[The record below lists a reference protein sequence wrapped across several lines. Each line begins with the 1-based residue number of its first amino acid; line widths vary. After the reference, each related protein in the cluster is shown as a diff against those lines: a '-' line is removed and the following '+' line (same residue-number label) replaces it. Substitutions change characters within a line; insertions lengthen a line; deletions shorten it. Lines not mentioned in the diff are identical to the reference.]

1 MAVFQKFMVKQYA
14 KGLLFKNG
22 NFVSMLEPGEHN
34 LFAVGQRF
42 EVVTYDI
49 NAGVFEHPIK
59 DYLIAKRPAV
69 IAEHFSLVQ
78 TDAAQIAVVKRDGV
92 ILEIV
97 PPNTRALFWR
107 GFVPL
112 EVEHLNVADGLSLA
126 NDHVLLARKSAGWV
140 QKFFTDVAPTDGS
153 IAIVSRSGT
162 ISNLIVT
169 GERKL
174 YWRDLEVMTFV
185 QHNVLTNVPKAFQDA
200 IVAANPNWL
209 EKFLRLELGEFE
221 LGLVRRGKAIADL
234 IPPTMSAM
242 YFNDG
247 VTKLETVNIANDFLV
262 RADIAA
268 NLKGTKL
275 EQYIE
280 NVTIP
285 EYHTGALFKDGKLE
299 GVLEVGA
306 HAFWKIGRALRVAI
320 VDSRLQTL
328 EVSGQEIL
336 TKDKVAL
343 RLNLS
348 TSYRV
353 TDAIL
358 ATSKLKDLEAF
369 LYKELQLGLRAAVG
383 TRTLDALLED
393 KDVLDNVVFE
403 HVKAKTE
410 GFGLA
415 VDSVGVK
422 DIILPGEMKAI
433 LSKVVEAE
441 KVAQAN
447 GIRRR
452 EETAATRSLLNT
464 AKVMED
470 NPVALRLKE
479 LETLERITENIDQI
493 NISNGLDGLLRDLVK
508 INN

>member
-1 MAVFQKFMVKQYA
+1 
-14 KGLLFKNG
+14 
-22 NFVSMLEPGEHN
+22 
-34 LFAVGQRF
+34 
-42 EVVTYDI
+42 
-49 NAGVFEHPIK
+49 
-59 DYLIAKRPAV
+59 
-69 IAEHFSLVQ
+69 
-78 TDAAQIAVVKRDGV
+78 
-92 ILEIV
+92 
-97 PPNTRALFWR
+97 
-107 GFVPL
+107 
-112 EVEHLNVADGLSLA
+112 
-126 NDHVLLARKSAGWV
+126 
-140 QKFFTDVAPTDGS
+140 
-153 IAIVSRSGT
+153 
-162 ISNLIVT
+162 
-169 GERKL
+169 
-174 YWRDLEVMTFV
+174 
-185 QHNVLTNVPKAFQDA
+185 
-200 IVAANPNWL
+200 
-209 EKFLRLELGEFE
+209 
-221 LGLVRRGKAIADL
+221 
-234 IPPTMSAM
+234 
-242 YFNDG
+242 
-247 VTKLETVNIANDFLV
+247 
-262 RADIAA
+262 
-268 NLKGTKL
+268 
-275 EQYIE
+275 
-280 NVTIP
+280 
-285 EYHTGALFKDGKLE
+285 
-299 GVLEVGA
+299 
-306 HAFWKIGRALRVAI
+306 
-320 VDSRLQTL
+320 
-328 EVSGQEIL
+328 
-336 TKDKVAL
+336 VAL

-348 TSYRV
+348 ASYRV

-403 HVKAKTE
+403 HVKVKSE

-508 INN
+508 IKN

>member
-14 KGLLFKNG
+14 KGLLFRNG
-22 NFVSMLEPGEHN
+22 NFMSVLEPGEHN
-34 LFAVGQRF
+34 VFAVGQRF
-42 EVVTYDI
+42 EVVAYDI

-69 IAEHFSLVQ
+69 IAEHFNLVE
-78 TDAAQIAVVKRDGV
+78 TDAAQIAIVKRDGL

-97 PPNTRALFWR
+97 APNTRALFWR

-112 EVEHLNVADGLSLA
+112 DVEHLDVRDGLDLA
-126 NDHVLLARKSAGWV
+126 NNHVLLARKSAGWV
-140 QKFFTDVAPTDGS
+140 QKFFTDVAPIDGS
-153 IAIVSRSGT
+153 IAIVSRSNKVT
-162 ISNLIVT
+162 DLIVA
-169 GERKL
+169 GSRKL

-185 QHNVLTNVPKAFQDA
+185 QHNVLTSIAKPMQDA
-200 IVAANPNWL
+200 IIAANPIWL
-209 EKFLRLELGEFE
+209 EKFLRLELGELE
-221 LGLVRRGKAIADL
+221 LGLVKRGKAIVDL

-247 VTKLETVNIANDFLV
+247 ATKLETVNIATDFRV

-280 NVTIP
+280 NMTIP
-285 EYHTGALFKDGKLE
+285 EYHTGALFVEGKLE

-306 HAFWKIGRALRVAI
+306 HAFWKIGRSLRVAI

-348 TSYRV
+348 ASYRV

-393 KDVLDNVVFE
+393 KDVLDNVVFD
-403 HVKAKTE
+403 HVKAKSE
-410 GFGLA
+410 GFGLI

-508 INN
+508 IKN

>member
-1 MAVFQKFMVKQYA
+1 MAVFQKFVVKQYA
-14 KGLLFKNG
+14 KGLLFRNG
-22 NFVSMLEPGEHN
+22 NFMSVLEPGEHN
-34 LFAVGQRF
+34 MFAMGQRV

-59 DYLIAKRPAV
+59 DYLIAKRSAI
-69 IAEHFSLVQ
+69 IAEHFQMVETSS
-78 TDAAQIAVVKRDGV
+78 AQIAIVTRNGT
-92 ILEIV
+92 ILEVV
-97 PPNTRALFWR
+97 PPNARGLFWR
-107 GFVPL
+107 GFVAL
-112 EVEHLNVADGLSLA
+112 EVEHLDIANGLILA

-140 QKFFTDVAPTDGS
+140 QKFFTDVAPLEGS
-153 IAIVSRSGT
+153 IAIVSRSGK
-162 ISNLIVT
+162 IADLVES
-169 GERKL
+169 GMRKL
-174 YWRDLEVMTFV
+174 YWRDLE
-185 QHNVLTNVPKAFQDA
+185 NVTAIPHSALLNVNKGVQDA
-200 IVAANPNWL
+200 IIAANPIWL
-209 EKFLRLELGEFE
+209 EKFLRLELNEME

-234 IPPTMSAM
+234 IPPTASAM

-247 VTKLETVNIANDFLV
+247 VTKLETVDIAVDFRV
-262 RADIAA
+262 RSDTAA

-280 NVTIP
+280 NVSIP
-285 EYHTGALFKDGKLE
+285 EYHTGALFVDGKLE
-299 GVLEVGA
+299 GVLEVGG
-306 HAFWKIGRALRVAI
+306 HAFWKIGRSLRVAI

-348 TSYRV
+348 ASYRV

-393 KDVLDNVVFE
+393 KDVLDNVVFD
-403 HVKAKTE
+403 HVKTKSE

-508 INN
+508 IKN

>member
-1 MAVFQKFMVKQYA
+1 MAVFQKFVVKQYA
-14 KGLLFKNG
+14 KGLLFRNG
-22 NFVSMLEPGEHN
+22 NFMSVLEPGEHN
-34 LFAVGQRF
+34 LFTVGQRF

-59 DYLIAKRPAV
+59 DYLIAKRPAIV
-69 IAEHFSLVQ
+69 AEHFQLIETS
-78 TDAAQIAVVKRDGV
+78 TAQIAIVTRNGT
-92 ILEIV
+92 ILEVV
-97 PPNTRALFWR
+97 PPNARGLFWH
-107 GFVPL
+107 GFVAL
-112 EVEHLNVADGLSLA
+112 EVEHLNVADGLILA

-140 QKFFTDVAPTDGS
+140 QKFFTDVAPLEGN
-153 IAIVSRSGT
+153 IAIVSRSGK
-162 ISNLIVT
+162 IADLVVS

-174 YWRDLEVMTFV
+174 YWRDLE
-185 QHNVLTNVPKAFQDA
+185 NVTAIAHSALLNVNKGVQDA
-200 IVAANPNWL
+200 IIAANPVWL
-209 EKFLRLELGEFE
+209 EKFLRLELNELE

-234 IPPTMSAM
+234 IPPTTTAM

-247 VTKLETVNIANDFLV
+247 VTKLETVDIAVDFRV

-285 EYHTGALFKDGKLE
+285 EYHTGALFVDGKLE

-306 HAFWKIGRALRVAI
+306 HAFWKIGQSLRVAI
-320 VDSRLQTL
+320 VDTRLQTL

-348 TSYRV
+348 ASYRV

-393 KDVLDNVVFE
+393 KDVLDDVVFD
-403 HVKAKTE
+403 HVKTKSE

-493 NISNGLDGLLRDLVK
+493 SISNGLDGLLRDLVK
-508 INN
+508 IKN

>member
-1 MAVFQKFMVKQYA
+1 MAVFQTFNVKQYA

-22 NFVSMLEPGEHN
+22 NFMSVLEPGEHKF
-34 LFAVGQRF
+34 FAVGQRF
-42 EVVTYDI
+42 EVVMCDI
-49 NAGVFEHPIK
+49 NSGVFEHPIK
-59 DYLIAKRPAV
+59 DFLIAKRPGV
-69 IAEHFSLVQ
+69 IAEHFSLIE
-78 TDAAQIAVVKRDGV
+78 TSEAQIAIVKREGT

-97 PPNTRALFWR
+97 APNARAMFWR

-112 EVEHLNVADGLSLA
+112 EVEHLNVRDGLVLPK
-126 NDHVLLARKSAGWV
+126 DHVLLARKSAAWV
-140 QKFFTDVAPTDGS
+140 QKFFAEVAPADGCV
-153 IAIVSRSGT
+153 ALVSRAGVMT
-162 ISNLIVT
+162 DLIKM

-174 YWRDLEVMTFV
+174 YWRDLEAITFV
-185 QHNVLTNVPKAFQDA
+185 QHNILASIPKQIQDA
-200 IVAANPNWL
+200 IVAANPAWL
-209 EKFLRLELGEFE
+209 ESFTRLELNEFE
-221 LGLVRRGKAIADL
+221 LGLVRRGKGISDL

-247 VTKLETVNIANDFLV
+247 VTKLETISIASDFRV

-280 NVTIP
+280 FVTIP
-285 EYHTGALFKDGKLE
+285 EYHTGALFVEGKLE

-306 HAFWKIGRALRVAI
+306 HSFWKIGRALRVAI

-348 TSYRV
+348 ASYRV

-358 ATSKLKDLEAF
+358 ATSKLRDLEAF

-393 KDVLDNVVFE
+393 KDVLDTVVFD
-403 HVKAKTE
+403 HARAKTE
-410 GFGLA
+410 GFGLV

-422 DIILPGEMKAI
+422 DIILPGEMKTI

-508 INN
+508 IKN

>member
-1 MAVFQKFMVKQYA
+1 MAVFQTISIKEYA
-14 KGLLFKNG
+14 KGILFKNG
-22 NFVSMLEPGEHN
+22 NFTSVLTPGEHK

-42 EVVTYDI
+42 EVVICDI
-49 NAGVFEHPIK
+49 NAGIFEHPIK
-59 DYLIAKRPAV
+59 DFLIAKRPDV
-69 IAEHFSLVQ
+69 VAEHFTLVQ
-78 TDAAQIAVVKRDGV
+78 TTQNQIAIVKRDGA

-97 PPNTRALFWR
+97 APNARALFWC
-107 GFVPL
+107 GFIPL
-112 EVEHLNVADGLSLA
+112 EVEILNVRDGLVLPK
-126 NDHVLLARKSAGWV
+126 DHVLLARKSAGWV
-140 QKFFTDVAPTDGS
+140 QKFFNDIAPQDGF
-153 IAIVSRSGT
+153 ITFVSRANVLT
-162 ISNLIVT
+162 DLVKMT
-169 GERKL
+169 ERKL
-174 YWRDLEVMTFV
+174 FWRDLEAITSV
-185 QHNVLTNVPKAFQDA
+185 QHNVLLSVPKPIQDA
-200 IVAANPNWL
+200 MLALQPTWL
-209 EKFLRLELGEFE
+209 KEFTRLELNEFE
-221 LGLVRRGKAIADL
+221 LGLVRRGKAITDL
-234 IPPTMSAM
+234 IPPTISAM
-242 YFNDG
+242 YFNDN
-247 VTKLETVNIANDFLV
+247 VTKLETINIASDYRV
-262 RADIAA
+262 RNDIAA
-268 NLKGTKL
+268 NIKGTKL

-280 NVTIP
+280 FVNIP
-285 EYHTGALFKDGKLE
+285 EYHTGALFMDGKLE
-299 GVLEVGA
+299 GLLEVGA
-306 HAFWKIGRALRVAI
+306 HAFWKIGRSLRVAI

-348 TSYRV
+348 ASYRV

-393 KDVLDNVVFE
+393 KDVLDTIVFD
-403 HVKAKTE
+403 HARAKTE
-410 GFGLA
+410 SFGLI

-493 NISNGLDGLLRDLVK
+493 SISNGLDGLLRDLVK
-508 INN
+508 IKN